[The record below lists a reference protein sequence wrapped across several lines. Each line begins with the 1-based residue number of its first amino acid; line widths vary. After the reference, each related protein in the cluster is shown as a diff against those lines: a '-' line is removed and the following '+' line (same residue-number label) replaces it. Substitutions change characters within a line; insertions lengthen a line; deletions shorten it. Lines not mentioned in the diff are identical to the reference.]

1 MTTKEWLGRAI
12 SIDSELE
19 ALYAAR
25 EKMIDQMTKA
35 TQTLSGDV
43 VQSTKDPHVYD
54 SLGELALEI
63 KRSVKQS
70 QQIKSEVLSAI
81 SKVQNTSHRVLLTLR
96 YVDGLSWEE
105 VAVRMH
111 YSYRHACRVHGRA
124 LIEISEVLKH
134 G

>member
-12 SIDSELE
+12 SIDVELA

-43 VQSTKDPHVYD
+43 VQSTKDPHVFD
-54 SLGELALEI
+54 SLGELAMEI

-70 QQIKSEVLSAI
+70 QQIKAEVLAAI
-81 SKVQNTSHRVLLTLR
+81 SKVQNTNYRTLLTLR
-96 YVDGLSWEE
+96 YIDGLSWEE
-105 VAVRMH
+105 IAVEMH

-124 LIEISEVLKH
+124 LIEISEVLKR